1 MKYFLAAFLFCSPAF
16 AWEMTFERE
25 SHLGIRKVDI
35 AKEEK
40 GQYYFAG
47 RNLGKSLPAAVLKSW
62 SEIAKGPAG
71 SANNNSCPAGTFTFT
86 KKDKQTAVTK
96 GCMQGEAYGHY
107 IGHLEKVRDYAKGL

>member
-1 MKYFLAAFLFCSPAF
+1 MI
-16 AWEMTFERE
+16 FERE
-25 SHLGIRKVDI
+25 SHLGIRKIDI

-47 RNLGKSLPAAVLKSW
+47 RNLGKSLPPAVLKSW
-62 SEIAKGPAG
+62 SEVAKGPAA
-71 SANNNSCPAGTFTFT
+71 SSTNNKSCPAGTFTFT
-86 KKDKQTAVTK
+86 KKEKQTATIK

>member
-35 AKEEK
+35 AKFENN
-40 GQYYFAG
+40 QYYFAG
-47 RNLGKSLPAAVLKSW
+47 RKLGKSLPAPVLKSW
-62 SEIAKGPAG
+62 TEVAKGPVA
-71 SANNNSCPAGTFTFT
+71 AKNTNCPAGTYTFT

-96 GCMQGEAYGHY
+96 GCMQGEEYGQY